1 MANKFLEHEFDFTEA
16 KNKLFETKNNF
27 PQNGFDFPEAKNNFS
42 ETKNCFSKGKKR
54 LSEGKNNFSRSENGF
69 SGARSRFTECKFNT
83 CPLNLDLVRL
93 SQEAEAR
100 GISPIDLAF
109 DFHFKNP
116 GERLHIAIDEYQGDQ
131 KILLSTLTGGRAELT
146 TSNLT
151 RLTLAFPLV
160 TLKIIFL
167 IHWEALR
174 LWLKGIPFRTKESHA
189 EQQKGAFRVRK

>member
-16 KNKLFETKNNF
+16 KNKLFETKN
-27 PQNGFDFPEAKNNFS
+27 
-42 ETKNCFSKGKKR
+42 CFSKGKKR
-54 LSEGKNNFSRSENGF
+54 LSEGKNNISRSKNGF

-93 SQEAEAR
+93 PQEAEAR

-174 LWLKGIPFRTKESHA
+174 LWLKGTPFRTKESHA

>member
-93 SQEAEAR
+93 PHEAEAR
-100 GISPIDLAF
+100 GIAPIAR
-109 DFHFKNP
+109 FKK
-116 GERLHIAIDEYQGDQ
+116 ADQ
-131 KILLSTLTGGRAELT
+131 
-146 TSNLT
+146 
-151 RLTLAFPLV
+151 
-160 TLKIIFL
+160 
-167 IHWEALR
+167 
-174 LWLKGIPFRTKESHA
+174 LWLAQVVVFVRHRTVEIS
-189 EQQKGAFRVRK
+189 